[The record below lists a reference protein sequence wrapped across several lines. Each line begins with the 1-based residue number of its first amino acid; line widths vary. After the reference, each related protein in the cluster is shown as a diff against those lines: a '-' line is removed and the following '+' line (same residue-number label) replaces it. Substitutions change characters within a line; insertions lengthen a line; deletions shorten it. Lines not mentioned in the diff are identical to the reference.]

1 MSDQHNN
8 KRIAKNTLML
18 YMRMIVITIVS
29 FYTTRIT
36 LQLLGVE
43 DYGIRNV
50 VSGIIGFM
58 SIITTAM
65 VNAAQRFLAFD
76 LGKRDS
82 DHFQRT
88 FSMLIN
94 VFFVFS
100 LIGVVL
106 LEMIGPFLIN
116 HYLVIPPER
125 IKAAH
130 WIFQFSVVSFV
141 VSTMVIPF
149 TSAVIAYEKMNVFAY
164 VSLLDAILK
173 LVVVYLLYI
182 TPIDK
187 LITVVFLTAVAH
199 IISNFIYVVYC
210 HAKLEGCRYYRCWDK
225 ELLNKLSSFMGW
237 NLFGSATSVM
247 NVHGQAILLNMFFG
261 PVVNAAKGIADN
273 VNTLAQSF
281 VSNFYMAVGPQIVK
295 TYANNDLEYTL
306 WITITS
312 TKLAFFLIS
321 LLALPLISNMEPI
334 LSLWLGKE
342 YVSYE
347 MVVFAQWT
355 LIHSMIQSFDYP
367 ITQTVRATGDIK
379 DYQIKTGLQ
388 TLSFI
393 PICYIAFKLGAPA
406 ITSMIILVCVS
417 SIVLLYR
424 ISKFSHILS
433 ITIGQY
439 FRRVIVPAVVVV
451 VAAGLLMSLMQ
462 VATDTIPKLIL
473 SLGMVFFETII
484 IIIIFGLNKKEK
496 GFLMAIVKKRLRLIK

>member
-1 MSDQHNN
+1 MREQQNN

-18 YMRMIVITIVS
+18 YVRMIVITIVS

-50 VSGIIGFM
+50 VSGIISFM

-76 LGKRDS
+76 IGKKDQEHLG
-82 DHFQRT
+82 RT

-94 VFFVFS
+94 IFLIFS
-100 LIGVVL
+100 VIGIVL
-106 LEMIGPFLIN
+106 LEIAGPIMIN
-116 HYLVIPPER
+116 HYLIIPPER
-125 IKAAH
+125 IVAAH
-130 WIFQFSVVSFV
+130 WIFQFSVVSFI
-141 VSTMVIPF
+141 VSTLIIPF

-164 VSLLDAILK
+164 VSLLDAIMK

-182 TPIDK
+182 TSFDK
-187 LITVVFLTAVAH
+187 LITVVLLTVIAH
-199 IISNFIYVVYC
+199 IFSNLIYVIYC
-210 HAKLEGCRYYRCWDK
+210 YTKLNGCRYYKCWDK

-261 PVVNAAKGIADN
+261 PIINTAKGIADN

-295 TYANNDLEYTL
+295 TYANNDLAYTL
-306 WITITS
+306 KITITS
-312 TKLAFFLIS
+312 TKFAFFLIS
-321 LLALPLISNMEPI
+321 LLALPLIINMEP
-334 LSLWLGKE
+334 LLGLWLGRE
-342 YVSYE
+342 FVTCE

-355 LIHSMIQSFDYP
+355 LAHSMIQSFDYP
-367 ITQTVRATGDIK
+367 ITQTVRATGNIK

-393 PICYIAFKLGAPA
+393 PICYVAFKLGAPA

-424 ISKFSHILS
+424 ISKFTHILS
-433 ITIGQY
+433 ITFIQY
-439 FRRVIVPAVVVV
+439 FKKIIIPAAIVVV
-451 VAAGLLMSLMQ
+451 VAFVLVYYVRVS
-462 VATDTIPKLIL
+462 TETTFKLFL
-473 SLGMVFFETII
+473 SLTVAFFETLIVII
-484 IIIIFGLNKKEK
+484 TIGVNKNERILL
-496 GFLMAIVKKRLRLIK
+496 FNMIRRRLGGDK